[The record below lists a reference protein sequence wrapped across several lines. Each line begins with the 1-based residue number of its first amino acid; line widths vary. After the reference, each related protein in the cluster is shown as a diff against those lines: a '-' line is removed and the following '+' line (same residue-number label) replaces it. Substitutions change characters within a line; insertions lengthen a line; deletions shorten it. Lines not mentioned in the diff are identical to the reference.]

1 MTYCPRSKRGNAVV
15 DTLLIVVVL
24 FAFALVVILF
34 YPAYSDLNDAIQ
46 NSTDLSNETKAVTQD
61 YADLYPTLWDNMFLT
76 VWVLLIMGLIVSV
89 FLLDTYPAFMFFSVV
104 GLIGVF
110 VVSAFL
116 ANIFDDV
123 ISTPGISASAAQF
136 PFTTWVM
143 THLLELSIAVSFL
156 ALVALYVK
164 LRQT

>member
-1 MTYCPRSKRGNAVV
+1 MTYYPRSNRANAVV
-15 DTLLIVVVL
+15 DTLLIMIVV
-24 FAFALVVILF
+24 FTFALVIILF
-34 YPAYSDLNDAIQ
+34 FPAYSDLNDAIQ
-46 NSTDLSNETKAVTQD
+46 NSSDLSNETKQVVQD
-61 YADLYPTLWDNMFLT
+61 YDTLYPTLWDNMFLT

-89 FLLDTYPAFMFFSVV
+89 FLLDTYPAFLFFSVV

-110 VVSAFL
+110 TVSAFL

-123 ISTPGISASAAQF
+123 ISTAGISASAAQF

-143 THLLELSIAVSFL
+143 THLLELSIAVGFL
-156 ALVALYVK
+156 AMVALYIK

>member
-1 MTYCPRSKRGNAVV
+1 VTFYHSGKRGNAVV

-24 FAFALVVILF
+24 FAFALVIILF
-34 YPAYSDLNDAIQ
+34 YPAYSDLNAAIQ
-46 NSTDLSNETKAVTQD
+46 NQSDLSNETKQVVDD
-61 YADLYPTLWDNMFLT
+61 YNTLYPTLWDNMFLT
-76 VWVLLIMGLIVSV
+76 VWVLLILGLIVSV

-123 ISTPGISASAAQF
+123 ISTTGISASAAQF

-143 THLLELSIAVSFL
+143 THLMELSIAVSFL